1 MFRSDPRDNGVKL
14 LLSVEEG
21 SYIGESLCDT
31 QASMLTWCKTRASRR
46 AIIRDMELLILLVCA
61 SLNGTLD

>member
-21 SYIGESLCDT
+21 SYKGESLCDT
-31 QASMLTWCKTRASRR
+31 QASDLF
-46 AIIRDMELLILLVCA
+46 
-61 SLNGTLD
+61 